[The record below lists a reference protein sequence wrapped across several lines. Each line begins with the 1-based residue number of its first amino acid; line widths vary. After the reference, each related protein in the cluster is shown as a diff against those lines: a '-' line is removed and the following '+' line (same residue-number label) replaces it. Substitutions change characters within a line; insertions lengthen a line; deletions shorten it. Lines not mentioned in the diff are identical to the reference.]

1 MVIFLRW
8 WLIFWLSVGAALT
21 AGALGFFP
29 YLWKSDA
36 TYLSWACLAIYALM
50 TAFVGQLTRKSRAG
64 SQDFQRHLPF
74 CWFIANAMLSLGM
87 IGTLIGFLM
96 LLQSMALAGVNPDL
110 QKILGLMTVG
120 FSTAG
125 LTTITGLVASML
137 LKLQLI
143 NLQYLLRDDT

>member
-1 MVIFLRW
+1 MVVFLRW

-29 YLWKSDA
+29 YLWHGDA
-36 TYLSWACLAIYALM
+36 SYLSWACFAVYVLM
-50 TAFVGQLTRKSRAG
+50 TCFVGQLTCRARRG
-64 SQDFQRHLPF
+64 SQAFAEHLPL
-74 CWFIANAMLSLGM
+74 CWFAANTLLALGM
-87 IGTLIGFLM
+87 IGTLIGFML
-96 LLQSMALAGVNPDL
+96 LLQSIQGIGANPDM
-110 QKILGLMTVG
+110 QKIMGAMVVG

-125 LTTITGLVASML
+125 LTTIVGLACSLL